1 MSSVSVLEIVVEGG
15 GVAVEETEQ
24 LLPAT
29 GHKLN
34 KTYLLPNTIS
44 DTYTFLCF

>member
-1 MSSVSVLEIVVEGG
+1 MSVSVVEFVVEGG
-15 GVAVEETEQ
+15 GVAVEETQ
-24 LLPAT
+24 QFLPAT